1 MFISFFPSPRL
12 FFSSAA
18 LWSLV
23 AVLIW
28 FFLARDAGGLLGLA
42 NPPEGTPPIVGITRF
57 FSAPFL
63 WFYLYFGAAVALF
76 AAAWRLFDP
85 HPYFNWSVLG
95 SALIIFVLYFMVE
108 VSVTINDWYGSYFDL
123 IQKALDPS
131 TKGQVPA
138 TDLYT
143 GLAQITSVLLTYITV
158 AVLNAFFTSHYVFRW
173 RTAMNDFYVERW
185 TELRGIEGASQRVQE
200 DTMRFARMFE
210 DLGTSL
216 ISAIMTLVAFLPIL
230 AALSQKIPEIPILGS
245 IPYSLVIVSLLWA
258 LFGTGLL
265 AIVGIRLPGLEFRN
279 QRVEAAYRKELVYG
293 EDDPNRATPRS
304 LTELFEGVRHNYF
317 RLYFNYLYFNV
328 VRYGYLQADL
338 LLPFFVLI
346 PAIAAGA
353 ITFGVFQQVRASFG
367 EVRDAMQYLVK
378 SWPSIVEFMS
388 IYKRL
393 RAFEATLAGEPLPDI
408 DRDFIARNPMPGAIR
423 Q

>member
-1 MFISFFPSPRL
+1 MFASFFPSPRQ
-12 FFSSAA
+12 FFGSAA
-18 LWSLV
+18 LWSL
-23 AVLIW
+23 AVVLLW
-28 FFLARDAGGLLGLA
+28 FFVARDSGGIIGLP
-42 NPPEGTPPIVGITRF
+42 NPPEGTPPIIGVTRF

-63 WFYLYFGAAVALF
+63 WFYLYFGGAVAIFAAV
-76 AAAWRLFDP
+76 WRRLDP

-131 TKGQVPA
+131 TRGQVPA
-138 TDLYT
+138 AELYT
-143 GLAQITSVLLTYITV
+143 GLAQITTVLLTYITV

-173 RTAMNDFYVERW
+173 RTAMNGFYTARW
-185 TELRGIEGASQRVQE
+185 SELRGIEGASQRVQE

-216 ISAIMTLVAFLPIL
+216 ISAIMTLIAFLPIL
-230 AALSQKIPEIPILGS
+230 AALSHKIPEIPIIGS
-245 IPYSLVIVSLLWA
+245 IPYSLVWVSLLWS

-265 AIVGIRLPGLEFRN
+265 ALVGIRLPGLEFRN

-293 EDDPNRATPRS
+293 EDDPTRANPRT
-304 LTELFEGVRHNYF
+304 LRELFEGVRHNYF

-378 SWPSIVEFMS
+378 SWPAIVEFMS

-393 RAFEATLAGEPLPDI
+393 RAFEATLAGEALPDL
-408 DRDFIARNPMPGAIR
+408 DQRYLEGR
-423 Q
+423 QTA

>member
-1 MFISFFPSPRL
+1 MFASFFPSPRQ
-12 FFSSAA
+12 FFGSAA
-18 LWSLV
+18 LWSL
-23 AVLIW
+23 AVVLFW
-28 FFLARDAGGLLGLA
+28 FLAARDAGGVLGLA
-42 NPPEGTPPIVGITRF
+42 NPPEGTPPIIGVSRF
-57 FSAPFL
+57 LSAPFL
-63 WFYLYFGAAVALF
+63 WFYLYFGAAVAIF
-76 AAAWRLFDP
+76 AAVWRWLDP

-131 TKGQVPA
+131 TRGQVSA
-138 TDLYT
+138 AELYV

-158 AVLNAFFTSHYVFRW
+158 AVLNSFFTSHYVFRW
-173 RTAMNDFYVERW
+173 RTAMNSFYTTRW
-185 TELRGIEGASQRVQE
+185 NDLRGIEGAAQRVQE
-200 DTMRFARMFE
+200 DTMRFARTFE

-216 ISAIMTLVAFLPIL
+216 ISAIMTLIAFLPIL
-230 AALSQKIPEIPILGS
+230 AALSVKIPEIPILGS
-245 IPYSLVIVSLLWA
+245 IPYSLVWVSLLWS

-265 AIVGIRLPGLEFRN
+265 ALVGIRLPGLEFRN

-293 EDDPNRATPRS
+293 EDDPSRARPRT
-304 LTELFEGVRHNYF
+304 LMELFDGVRRNYF

-378 SWPSIVEFMS
+378 SWPSIVEFLS

-393 RAFEATLAGEPLPDI
+393 RAFEATLAGQPLPDL
-408 DRDFIARNPMPGAIR
+408 DRSYLERGRTA
-423 Q
+423 

>member
-1 MFISFFPSPRL
+1 MFASFFPSPRQ
-12 FFSSAA
+12 FFGSAA
-18 LWSLV
+18 LWALAVVLFWFLV
-23 AVLIW
+23 A
-28 FFLARDAGGLLGLA
+28 RDGGGMLGLA
-42 NPPEGTPPIVGITRF
+42 NPPEGTPPIIGVSRF

-63 WFYLYFGAAVALF
+63 WFYLYFGGAVAIF
-76 AAAWRLFDP
+76 AGVWRWLDP

-108 VSVTINDWYGSYFDL
+108 VSVTINDWYGTYFDL
-123 IQKALDPS
+123 IQRALDPS

-138 TDLYT
+138 ADLYT

-173 RTAMNDFYVERW
+173 RTAMNSFYTARW
-185 TELRGIEGASQRVQE
+185 NELRGIEGAAQRVQE

-216 ISAIMTLVAFLPIL
+216 ISAIMTLIAFLPIL
-230 AALSQKIPEIPILGS
+230 AALSGKIPEIPILGS
-245 IPYSLVIVSLLWA
+245 IPYSLVWVSLLWS

-265 AIVGIRLPGLEFRN
+265 ALVGIRLPGLEFRN

-293 EDDPNRATPRS
+293 EDDPTRAAPRT
-304 LTELFEGVRHNYF
+304 LKELFEGVRHNYF

-353 ITFGVFQQVRASFG
+353 ITFGIFQQVRASFG

-378 SWPSIVEFMS
+378 SWPSIVEFLS

-393 RAFEATLAGEPLPDI
+393 RAFEATLAGQPLPDL
-408 DRDFIARNPMPGAIR
+408 DRRYLERGQTA
-423 Q
+423 

>member
-1 MFISFFPSPRL
+1 MFASFFPSPRQ
-12 FFSSAA
+12 FFGSAA
-18 LWSLV
+18 LWSL
-23 AVLIW
+23 AVVLLW
-28 FFLARDAGGLLGLA
+28 FFVARDSGGIIGLP
-42 NPPEGTPPIVGITRF
+42 NPPEGTPPIIGVTRF

-63 WFYLYFGAAVALF
+63 WFYLYFGGAVAIFAAV
-76 AAAWRLFDP
+76 WRRLDP

-131 TKGQVPA
+131 TRGQVPA
-138 TDLYT
+138 AELYT
-143 GLAQITSVLLTYITV
+143 GLAQITTVLLTYITV

-173 RTAMNDFYVERW
+173 RTAMNGFYTARW
-185 TELRGIEGASQRVQE
+185 SELRGIEGASQRVQE

-216 ISAIMTLVAFLPIL
+216 ISAIMTLIAFLPIL
-230 AALSQKIPEIPILGS
+230 AALSHKIPEIPIIGS
-245 IPYSLVIVSLLWA
+245 IPYSLVWVSLLWS

-265 AIVGIRLPGLEFRN
+265 ALVGIRLPGLEFRN

-293 EDDPNRATPRS
+293 EDDPARANPRT
-304 LTELFEGVRHNYF
+304 LRELFEGVRHNYF

-378 SWPSIVEFMS
+378 SWPAIVEFMS

-393 RAFEATLAGEPLPDI
+393 RAFEATLAGEALPDL
-408 DRDFIARNPMPGAIR
+408 DQRYLEGR
-423 Q
+423 QTA

>member
-1 MFISFFPSPRL
+1 MFASFFPSPRL
-12 FFSSAA
+12 FFTSAA
-18 LWSLV
+18 LWSLA
-23 AVLIW
+23 AVLFW
-28 FFLARDAGGLLGLA
+28 FLVARDSGGLLGLA
-42 NPPEGTPPIVGITRF
+42 NPPEGTPPVIGVTRF

-63 WFYLYFGAAVALF
+63 WFYLYFGGAVAIFAAV
-76 AAAWRLFDP
+76 WRRLDP

-108 VSVTINDWYGSYFDL
+108 VSVTINDWYGTYFDL
-123 IQKALDPS
+123 IQRALDPS

-138 TDLYT
+138 ADLYT
-143 GLAQITSVLLTYITV
+143 GLAQITTVLLTYITV

-173 RTAMNDFYVERW
+173 RTAMNSFYTARW
-185 TELRGIEGASQRVQE
+185 NELRGIEGAAQRVQE

-216 ISAIMTLVAFLPIL
+216 ISAIMTLIAFLPIL
-230 AALSQKIPEIPILGS
+230 AALSGKIPEIPILGS
-245 IPYSLVIVSLLWA
+245 IPYSLVWVSLLWS

-265 AIVGIRLPGLEFRN
+265 ALVGIRLPGLEFRN

-293 EDDPNRATPRS
+293 EDDPTRAKPRT
-304 LTELFEGVRHNYF
+304 LKELFEGVRHNYF

-328 VRYGYLQADL
+328 VRYGYLQADM

-353 ITFGVFQQVRASFG
+353 ITFGIFQQVRASFG

-378 SWPSIVEFMS
+378 SWPSIVEFLS

-393 RAFEATLAGEPLPDI
+393 RAFEATLAGEALPDL
-408 DRDFIARNPMPGAIR
+408 DRRYLERGQTA
-423 Q
+423 

>member
-1 MFISFFPSPRL
+1 MFASFFPSPRQ
-12 FFSSAA
+12 FFGSAA
-18 LWSLV
+18 LWSL
-23 AVLIW
+23 AVVLFW
-28 FFLARDAGGLLGLA
+28 FFVARDSGGIIGLP
-42 NPPEGTPPIVGITRF
+42 NPPEGTPPIIGVTRF

-63 WFYLYFGAAVALF
+63 WFYLYFGGAVAIFAAV
-76 AAAWRLFDP
+76 WRRLDP

-131 TKGQVPA
+131 TRGQVPA
-138 TDLYT
+138 AELYT
-143 GLAQITSVLLTYITV
+143 GLAQITTVLLTYITV

-173 RTAMNDFYVERW
+173 RTAMNGFYTARW
-185 TELRGIEGASQRVQE
+185 SELRGIEGASQRVQE

-216 ISAIMTLVAFLPIL
+216 ISAIMTLIAFLPIL
-230 AALSQKIPEIPILGS
+230 AALSHKIPEIPIIGS
-245 IPYSLVIVSLLWA
+245 IPYSLVWVSLLWS

-265 AIVGIRLPGLEFRN
+265 ALVGIRLPGLEFRN

-293 EDDPNRATPRS
+293 EDDPTRANPRT
-304 LTELFEGVRHNYF
+304 LRELFEGVRHNYF

-378 SWPSIVEFMS
+378 SWPAIVEFMS

-393 RAFEATLAGEPLPDI
+393 RAFEATLAGEALPDL
-408 DRDFIARNPMPGAIR
+408 DQRYLEGR
-423 Q
+423 QTA

>member
-1 MFISFFPSPRL
+1 MFVSFFPSPRL

-18 LWSLV
+18 LWALV

-28 FFLARDAGGLLGLA
+28 FFVMRDAGGIIGLP
-42 NPPEGTPPIVGITRF
+42 NPPPDAPPMIGVSRF

-63 WFYLYFGAAVALF
+63 WFYLYFASAVGLF
-76 AAAWRLFDP
+76 AVVWRVLDP

-108 VSVTINDWYGSYFDL
+108 VSVTINDWYGTYFDM
-123 IQKALDPS
+123 IQRALDPS
-131 TKGQVPA
+131 TKGTVPA
-138 TDLYT
+138 SDLYSGLGEIT
-143 GLAQITSVLLTYITV
+143 GVLLTYIV
-158 AVLNAFFTSHYVFRW
+158 IAVLNAFFTSHYVFRW
-173 RTAMNDFYVERW
+173 RTAMNDHYVSNW
-185 TELRGIEGASQRVQE
+185 GALRGIEGAAQRVQE
-200 DTMRFARMFE
+200 DTMRFATSFE

-216 ISAIMTLVAFLPIL
+216 VSAIMTLIAFLPIL
-230 AALSQKIPEIPILGS
+230 AVLSQKITAVPILGAV
-245 IPYSLVIVSLLWA
+245 PYSLVIVSLVWSL
-258 LFGTGLL
+258 LGTGLL
-265 AIVGIRLPGLEFRN
+265 ALVGIKLPGLEFRN

-293 EDDPNRATPRS
+293 EDDPSRAAPRT
-304 LTELFEGVRHNYF
+304 LRELFGAVRHNYF

-328 VRYGYLQADL
+328 ARYAYLQADTM
-338 LLPFFVLI
+338 LPFLVLI
-346 PAIAAGA
+346 PSIAAGA

-393 RAFEATLAGEPLPDI
+393 RAFEATLHGTALPDL
-408 DRDFIARNPMPGAIR
+408 DRQFAASGRVT
-423 Q
+423 